1 MPVTKPGVTNG
12 GSTGSMRAEGGA
24 CAAYSQ
30 PQQGEEGADEGRH
43 RHALKAAAGGEGEEQ
58 MDRGGGM
65 QVARPMCMRMSERI
79 RGYESTSSH
88 PALMHEHVGAAAAGE
103 AGLYLIA
110 SRARLSAMPTC
121 MCISNVGMVGL
132 RPVQSICSV
141 RACGRVALARG
152 HAGQEPGS
160 VGVIVITF
168 KRETAERRL
177 RKSTVASRTIN
188 TKHC

>member
-1 MPVTKPGVTNG
+1 MRVTKPGVTNG

-24 CAAYSQ
+24 CAACSQ

-43 RHALKAAAGGEGEEQ
+43 RHALKAAAGG
-58 MDRGGGM
+58 GGGADG
-65 QVARPMCMRMSERI
+65 QGGRDAGGSPHVYEDVGEDTWIRVHVVAPGTHARACGR
-79 RGYESTSSH
+79 
-88 PALMHEHVGAAAAGE
+88 AAAAGE

-177 RKSTVASRTIN
+177 R
-188 TKHC
+188 